1 MTYIL
6 QDITPQHILS
16 ISTIPPSPILLL
28 LQLSF
33 PLLKKK
39 KGSGSV
45 VQFSLEPMN
54 PGDLSASA
62 FSPNCFSN
70 ID

>member
-28 LQLSF
+28 PQLSF
-33 PLLKKK
+33 PLLKK

>member
-39 KGSGSV
+39 KVLALLS
-45 VQFSLEPMN
+45 SLVLN
-54 PGDLSASA
+54 L
-62 FSPNCFSN
+62 
-70 ID
+70 